1 MRAYER
7 FRKGEVELFLKRVKG
22 VVWSI
27 DPPWEAKPGGR
38 PAYSARGMVLCCLLK
53 VKMNMSYRST
63 SSYLKTHPNL
73 LKIIGLDRAPSRETI
88 REAASRLPENYL
100 KKLNDQLVKPFKKGA

>member
-1 MRAYER
+1 M
-7 FRKGEVELFLKRVKG
+7 KWELFLKRAKG

-27 DPPWEAKPGGR
+27 DPPWVAKRGGR
-38 PAYSARGMVLCCLLK
+38 PAYGARGVVLCCLL
-53 VKMNMSYRST
+53 KMNMSYRST
-63 SSYLKTHPNL
+63 SSYLKAHPDL

-100 KKLNDQLVKPFKKGA
+100 KRLNDQLTKPF